1 MIYAPPSRA
10 PTTSRLP
17 LAGKD
22 QGWERVRYPSVVGGM
37 SVGALGRR
45 IAP

>member
-10 PTTSRLP
+10 PRISRLP
-17 LAGKD
+17 LAGRD
-22 QGWERVRYPSVVGGM
+22 QGWERKRYPSVVGGM
-37 SVGALGRR
+37 PVGALGGC